1 MKQSKMKLASL
12 RAWPAGSHN
21 RASKQRIT
29 PRLCRRFAVGG
40 FSALV
45 GIAGLVPGA
54 IRVAGAQTHATS
66 AALTGTITAEF
77 DAGLT
82 FDSNALGVSWWN
94 NVASEFHKKYP
105 HATLKLVNISGN
117 LAAYTTKLALQFRT
131 PASAPDVI
139 QINSQYLGEFAAAGD
154 LLSLNRY
161 VARGEV
167 PGWASYPANVKAD
180 DTFNGTVFG
189 IDEGENIGALIFNK
203 SMLQKAGVKLPW
215 KPTTWA
221 QIISAAEAVKA
232 HDPGVYP
239 LGIAAGTATA
249 AGGIAQGT
257 GHLIYG
263 SSTPTIYDGTKH
275 RWVVSSPGLS
285 QVMSFYRSVFGDGLG
300 VPVSYLF
307 ESNAIGEL
315 PTLMS
320 EGKLAIAIGENWYP
334 GAFALKGTGET
345 WPAAKKVVG
354 AAPIPTRTGQAP
366 GSASALQAWAVAVSK
381 GSKQT
386 ALDLGLVKIMQG
398 NTNIVSM
405 ANTAGFVPPEPS
417 LAHAPAFV
425 HLAPLQ
431 SVIAGYLSVAK
442 PLPSYEPGYAAWVDG
457 IEQATAKLASDPKG
471 TTVAAALALV
481 KSTVSAQLGASK
493 VEVLP

>member
-1 MKQSKMKLASL
+1 MEHSMRKFNWG
-12 RAWPAGSHN
+12 RARPAGSQYHTQESW
-21 RASKQRIT
+21 ATSQRRR
-29 PRLCRRFAVGG
+29 RLIIGG
-40 FSALV
+40 FSVLATISGLAAGSV
-45 GIAGLVPGA
+45 GIAA
-54 IRVAGAQTHATS
+54 AQTHAGS
-66 AALTGTITAEF
+66 ATLNGTITAEF

-94 NVASEFHKKYP
+94 KVASEFHKKYP
-105 HATLKLVNISGN
+105 HAALKLVNISGN

-139 QINSQYLGEFAAAGD
+139 QINSQYLGEFAAGGD

-161 VARGEV
+161 VSRGQI
-167 PGWASYPANVKAD
+167 PGWTSYPANVKAD

-189 IDEGENIGALIFNK
+189 IDEGENIGALILNK

-215 KPTTWA
+215 KPTTWSEV
-221 QIISAAEAVKA
+221 ISAAGAVKA

-263 SSTPTIYDGTKH
+263 SSTPTIYDAAKH

-285 QVMSFYRSVFGDGLG
+285 QVMSFYRAVFGDGLG

-320 EGKLAIAIGENWYP
+320 EGKLAIAVGENWYP
-334 GAFALKGTGET
+334 GAFALKGSGET
-345 WPAAKKVVG
+345 WPAAQKVVG
-354 AAPIPTRTGQAP
+354 AAPIPTRAGQAP
-366 GSASALQAWAVAVSK
+366 GIASALQAWAVAVSK
-381 GSKQT
+381 ASKQS
-386 ALDLGLVKIMQG
+386 ALDLGLIKIMQS
-398 NTNIVSM
+398 NANIVSL
-405 ANTAGFVPPEPS
+405 ANTAGFVPPEPG
-417 LAHAPAFV
+417 LARSPTFV

-431 SVIAGYLSVAK
+431 SVIAGYLSAAK

-471 TTVAAALALV
+471 TTVAAALSLV
-481 KSTVSAQLGASK
+481 KSTTAAQLGGSK

>member
-1 MKQSKMKLASL
+1 MKFTTQC
-12 RAWPAGSHN
+12 AWSVFPRCDIAKRGRTS
-21 RASKQRIT
+21 
-29 PRLCRRFAVGG
+29 RLCRRFAVGG

-45 GIAGLVPGA
+45 SVVGLAPGSVRA
-54 IRVAGAQTHATS
+54 ASAQTRASS

-94 NVASEFHKKYP
+94 KVATEFGKKYP

-139 QINSQYLGEFAAAGD
+139 QVNSQYLGEFAAGGD
-154 LLSLNRY
+154 LLSLNSY
-161 VARGEV
+161 IARGEI
-167 PGWASYPANVKAD
+167 PGWASYPSNVKAD
-180 DTFNGTVFG
+180 DTFGGTVFG

-221 QIISAAEAVKA
+221 QVIAAAEAVKA

-263 SSTPTIYDGTKH
+263 SSTPTIYDSGKH

-320 EGKLAIAIGENWYP
+320 ENKLAIAVGENWYP
-334 GAFALKGTGET
+334 GAFALKGTGQT
-345 WPAAKKVVG
+345 WPAAKKVAG
-354 AAPIPTRTGQAP
+354 AAPIPTSVGQAP

-381 GSKQT
+381 ASKQT
-386 ALDLGLVKIMQG
+386 ALDLGLVKIMQS
-398 NTNIVSM
+398 NENIVSM
-405 ANTAGFVPPEPS
+405 ANTAGFVPPVPS

-431 SVIAGYLSVAK
+431 AVIAGYLSAAK

-471 TTVAAALALV
+471 TTVAKALALV
-481 KSTVSAQLGASK
+481 KATVSAQLGASK
-493 VEVLP
+493 IEVVR